1 MLCLWL
7 EVELV
12 NSLDFTWFSVF
23 CEKRN
28 AGILVC
34 MCGFASRGT
43 NLYATLQSFKKN
55 RADVR
60 GLCAAIFPYT
70 EKGNEL
76 RAKK

>member
-1 MLCLWL
+1 MQRYNPL
-7 EVELV
+7 
-12 NSLDFTWFSVF
+12 
-23 CEKRN
+23 
-28 AGILVC
+28 
-34 MCGFASRGT
+34 
-43 NLYATLQSFKKN
+43 KKN